1 MVIYYLYHLYSIG
14 YALFAIKIIND
25 ILDDI
30 WYLFRNFMS
39 SIAISHQHIGT
50 LAIYLNQLF

>member
-1 MVIYYLYHLYSIG
+1 MVIYDLYHLYSNG

-30 WYLFRNFMS
+30 LQFQRNFMS
-39 SIAISHQHIGT
+39 SR
-50 LAIYLNQLF
+50 IYLAVYILEFQPSV